1 VVPVAVGAA
10 CAVGEGG
17 MIWWRVAAA
26 LVVSL
31 GLQVGTNY
39 ANDYSDGV
47 RGTDTARVGPVRL
60 VASGLAL
67 AIAVG
72 PVLLLVGAAAIAA
85 GWFYTGGPKPYGYYG
100 FGELFVFVF
109 FGLVATAGTTYVVT
123 ERLTGLSVVAGAA
136 VGALACAL
144 LVVNNLRDIPTDRA
158 AGKKTLAVR
167 LGDGPTRLL
176 YQGLI
181 AAAFVA
187 AIVAASVWRL
197 PAALVILAV
206 PLGLRPVAMV
216 RAGATGRELIGV
228 LGATGQLQ
236 LGFGALSPS
245 GWQSAADR
253 SVHPAVARRW
263 LPSPA
268 SPARRPMGDLHELAA
283 AASRRSA
290 AAARLRL
297 RRGRAGHHGREGH
310 GRAGVRDRRP
320 AAVRRRARPGRDLPR
335 HSGQEGDPQLRRT
348 AQG

>member
-1 VVPVAVGAA
+1 MSRSGPPPLPHGARRWVAGARPRTLPAAVVPVAVGAA

-60 VASGLAL
+60 VASGLAPPKAVKRAALLAFGVAALAGLAL

-72 PVLLLVGAAAIAA
+72 PILLLVGAAAIAA

-123 ERLTGLSVVAGAA
+123 ERLTGLSVIAGAA

-187 AIVAASVWRL
+187 AIVAAFVWRL

-216 RAGATGRELIGV
+216 RAGATGRELVAV

-236 LGFGALSPS
+236 LGFGALFTI
-245 GWQSAADR
+245 G
-253 SVHPAVARRW
+253 
-263 LPSPA
+263 
-268 SPARRPMGDLHELAA
+268 LA
-283 AASRRSA
+283 
-290 AAARLRL
+290 L
-297 RRGRAGHHGREGH
+297 GG
-310 GRAGVRDRRP
+310 
-320 AAVRRRARPGRDLPR
+320 
-335 HSGQEGDPQLRRT
+335 
-348 AQG
+348 